1 MEEIKNEVDPDV
13 VEEIKEELTEDVEEI
28 KEEIEEAVEEIKDEL
43 ASWSDSYV
51 CDPNEGSMSK
61 AINRSQ
67 YLMMSL
73 GTN

>member
-51 CDPNEGSMSK
+51 CDPNEGSMPK
-61 AINRSQ
+61 TINRSQ